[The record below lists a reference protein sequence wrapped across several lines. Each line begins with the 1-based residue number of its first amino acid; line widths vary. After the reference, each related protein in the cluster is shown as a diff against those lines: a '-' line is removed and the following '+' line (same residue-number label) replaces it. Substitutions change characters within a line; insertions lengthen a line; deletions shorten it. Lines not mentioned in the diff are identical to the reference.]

1 MKSVVKAV
9 SSMQLNPQ
17 PQIVAMV
24 KCGLCQGRHHTDQ
37 CQMIQ
42 SQETVEDVNY
52 IGNNRQGFSQ
62 GGQFNNDHQNWKPQ
76 QQGNWNQVGSSNN
89 GGNQWRNNSQPSG
102 FDKKPSLEDQMGQI
116 FAFMSKSQKEN
127 DFFKEKTMEKFGQL
141 DASMRNLETQIGQLA
156 TASHTR
162 TPGTIPSD
170 TVPNPK
176 GFEHCKAVTLRS
188 GRNLD
193 SMPLMDDQGTSSIS
207 HAGADEACKG
217 SPVLVQ
223 DAQHGQ
229 EQAASG
235 SKEQDDE
242 SKLNGRLAAGEK
254 DKKVNET
261 EPKKTKPSIPNDI
274 PPPPYPFTRKKRVRQ
289 EKSFE
294 WMMNVIRK
302 VNVDISLVDLFT
314 NFPRFSK
321 FFKDMMANKEKLQ
334 DEGIV
339 ALNTNCSQLISG
351 IMPTKRRDPGGCIIP
366 CEIGNTIFTKCLLDQ
381 GSGISL
387 MALKTARAIGLEE
400 RMEPIDIAL
409 QLADHSIVKPT
420 GIVDEVLV
428 KIDKFIIPVDFIV
441 LDMPEDREVPI
452 LFGRPFLATG
462 DVLL

>member
-1 MKSVVKAV
+1 
-9 SSMQLNPQ
+9 
-17 PQIVAMV
+17 
-24 KCGLCQGRHHTDQ
+24 
-37 CQMIQ
+37 
-42 SQETVEDVNY
+42 
-52 IGNNRQGFSQ
+52 
-62 GGQFNNDHQNWKPQ
+62 
-76 QQGNWNQVGSSNN
+76 
-89 GGNQWRNNSQPSG
+89 
-102 FDKKPSLEDQMGQI
+102 
-116 FAFMSKSQKEN
+116 
-127 DFFKEKTMEKFGQL
+127 
-141 DASMRNLETQIGQLA
+141 MRNLETQIGQLA

-176 GFEHCKAVTLRS
+176 GNEHCKAVTLRS
-188 GRNLD
+188 GKNLD
-193 SMPLMDDQGTSSIS
+193 SMPLMDDQ
-207 HAGADEACKG
+207 
-217 SPVLVQ
+217 
-223 DAQHGQ
+223 

-235 SKEQDDE
+235 SKEQGDG
-242 SKLNGRLAAGEK
+242 SKLNGRLTAGEK

-261 EPKKTKPSIPNDI
+261 EPKKSKSSIPNDI

-339 ALNTNCSQLISG
+339 ALSMNCSHLISG
-351 IMPTKRRDPGGCIIP
+351 IMPTKKRDPGGCIIP

-381 GSGISL
+381 GLGISL
-387 MALKTARAIGLEE
+387 MALKTTCAIGLEE
-400 RMEPIDIAL
+400 RMEPIDITL

-420 GIVDEVLV
+420 GIVEDILV

-462 DVLL
+462 DVLLGAKNNSVTFRINGEQLTINVEKAYFGGESGKEAREVVTLESPKV